1 MKRENLS
8 SDDIETL
15 FHAILSGNDAALSDE
30 ESVLLAGFF
39 VALAM
44 KGETVS
50 ELVGAARGMRRHAKR
65 IQVIGSPVVDIV
77 GTGGD
82 SLHTFNISTTSAF
95 VAAGAGLVIAKHG
108 NRAAS
113 SRCGSADV
121 LEFCG
126 VNLNVPPERV
136 EEFVAEIGIGFL
148 FAQKF
153 HPAMRRVAPLR
164 KRLGL
169 RTLFN
174 LLGPLTNPAGASCV
188 LLGVYAPQQTEMFAE
203 ALKELGCRRAMVVH
217 GYDGMDEL
225 TVTTRSRVTELI
237 DGRMRTFDFFPEL
250 YFDGVLADTEELR
263 GGDAIENADILRG
276 ILDGTITGGKRNI
289 VLLNAGA
296 AIFCAGVAK
305 TIEEGIR
312 LAGDSIDSGAALDKL
327 NRLMILSQQKG

>member
-1 MKRENLS
+1 MLS
-8 SDDIETL
+8 
-15 FHAILSGNDAALSDE
+15 DADRDLTDE
-30 ESVLLAGFF
+30 ESILLAGFL
-39 VALAM
+39 VALSM

-50 ELVGAARGMRRHAKR
+50 ELVGAAKGMRRHAQR

-82 SLHTFNISTTSAF
+82 SLHTFNISTASAF

-113 SRCGSADV
+113 GKCGSADV

-126 VNLNVPPERV
+126 VNLNVAPERV

-148 FAQKF
+148 FAQRF
-153 HPAMRRVAPLR
+153 HPAMRRVGPLR

-188 LLGVYAPQQTEMFAE
+188 LLGVYTPQLTEMFAE
-203 ALKELGCRRAMVVH
+203 SLRALGCRRAMVVH

-225 TVTTRSRVTELI
+225 TVTTCSRVTELI
-237 DGRMRTFDFFPEL
+237 DGRIRTYDFFPEH
-250 YFDGVLADTEELR
+250 YFGGELAALEEIR
-263 GGDAIENADILRG
+263 GGDAIENAEIFCGVLNG
-276 ILDGTITGGKRNI
+276 KIGGGKRNI

-296 AIFCAGVAK
+296 AIFCAGTVPSM
-305 TIEEGIR
+305 EEGIR
-312 LAGDSIDSGAALDKL
+312 KAAESIDSGAAIDKL
-327 NRLMILSQQKG
+327 NRLIALSQ